1 MSHAVS
7 SLAFPRAL
15 PSARHVRG
23 RWCVFRTAVPRSRRV
38 VSRSPLAPS
47 RSVPDPIPDSRNR
60 PRVVRLASRAR
71 ARVRLAVRAD
81 GAHEGI
87 VEDPLVHSSSLVSS
101 RLAPGR
107 AAGDK
112 APGGTARGAAALTD
126 AEIHGSSLVATRLA
140 PGAAAEPAPS
150 RRKAPSSFATRAKPG
165 AKGAR
170 PLLYVSPTCPHA
182 HKAWLAALESGDDL
196 FDVRFENLAAKSA
209 NLQDAFM
216 DGTFEAEPLTAKVPV
231 LKHEG
236 RTMVESLLVA
246 AYVARAF
253 ESQIDYASA
262 AEQYAGAL
270 FASQF
275 NALTPLY
282 MQALKAKSQPEL
294 DDKIDALRAQLRQCE
309 RALAVAQAHCA
320 DAGGAAGP
328 FACGAR
334 YTLAEVTTSTMIPR
348 LALVLGHYRGFRL
361 HKEIEDMGLTRIAAW
376 VDACVERPAFKTSVS
391 RAATATGKDYG
402 SALIDFSAKFVSW
415 TGKA

>member
-1 MSHAVS
+1 
-7 SLAFPRAL
+7 
-15 PSARHVRG
+15 
-23 RWCVFRTAVPRSRRV
+23 
-38 VSRSPLAPS
+38 
-47 RSVPDPIPDSRNR
+47 
-60 PRVVRLASRAR
+60 
-71 ARVRLAVRAD
+71 
-81 GAHEGI
+81 
-87 VEDPLVHSSSLVSS
+87 
-101 RLAPGR
+101 
-107 AAGDK
+107 
-112 APGGTARGAAALTD
+112 
-126 AEIHGSSLVATRLA
+126 
-140 PGAAAEPAPS
+140 
-150 RRKAPSSFATRAKPG
+150 
-165 AKGAR
+165 
-170 PLLYVSPTCPHA
+170 
-182 HKAWLAALESGDDL
+182 
-196 FDVRFENLAAKSA
+196 
-209 NLQDAFM
+209 M

-282 MQALKAKSQPEL
+282 VQALKAKSQPEL

>member
-1 MSHAVS
+1 M
-7 SLAFPRAL
+7 
-15 PSARHVRG
+15 
-23 RWCVFRTAVPRSRRV
+23 
-38 VSRSPLAPS
+38 
-47 RSVPDPIPDSRNR
+47 
-60 PRVVRLASRAR
+60 
-71 ARVRLAVRAD
+71 
-81 GAHEGI
+81 
-87 VEDPLVHSSSLVSS
+87 HSSSLVST
-101 RLAPGR
+101 RLAPER
-107 AAGDK
+107 AAGAK
-112 APGGTARGAAALTD
+112 APAGTERGAAALTD

-140 PGAAAEPAPS
+140 PGAAKDTGETATDAAPPS
-150 RRKAPSSFATRAKPG
+150 RQTSAAITRGSSAFATRAKPG

-182 HKAWLAALESGDDL
+182 HKAWLAALESGAD
-196 FDVRFENLAAKSA
+196 FDVRFEDLNAKSA
-209 NLQDAFM
+209 ALQDAFM
-216 DGTFEAEPLTAKVPV
+216 AGTYEPEPLTAKVPV
-231 LKHEG
+231 LMHEG

-246 AYVARAF
+246 AYVARTF
-253 ESQIDYASA
+253 GGDVDYASA
-262 AEQYAGAL
+262 TEQYAGAL
-270 FASQF
+270 FAAQF